1 VKGDLGAPF
10 ELGLF
15 TPRKYNVGKVL
26 DEWVFCFQRSL
37 MRRVFYLAPS
47 IGRQR
52 NYKNRARFQE
62 KYLSSQ

>member
-26 DEWVFCFQRSL
+26 DEWVFN
-37 MRRVFYLAPS
+37 VFKDLWGFSP
-47 IGRQR
+47 
-52 NYKNRARFQE
+52 FT
-62 KYLSSQ
+62 